1 MSNRC
6 ASQIFPTS
14 GSPPY
19 SSASFTKC
27 YGHDKK
33 AVGIAQWLTCVQRRP
48 GENVTPASI
57 IVAQTVSG
65 ELKEVRMASGND
77 VRRIALSL
85 AGTTEAAHFD
95 RTAFKVARIYV
106 TLAADARSVNL
117 KFAPDEQELK
127 CLLAPEAFVPVAG
140 AWGKKGWTTV
150 GLDVI

>member
-1 MSNRC
+1 
-6 ASQIFPTS
+6 
-14 GSPPY
+14 
-19 SSASFTKC
+19 
-27 YGHDKK
+27 
-33 AVGIAQWLTCVQRRP
+33 
-48 GENVTPASI
+48 
-57 IVAQTVSG
+57 
-65 ELKEVRMASGND
+65 MASGDD

-106 TLAADARSVNL
+106 ALAADARSVNL

-150 GLDVI
+150 RLDVISVAELAQVLEMAWRHALPQKKLRRRT